1 MLDIPNNCSAWCHN
15 SFLHFDVSKGCVEL
29 IEEKADDAKVSNVHC
44 LTKARAPYASDFKA
58 SGVQCRLD
66 INLQW
71 LGREAIAIQRG
82 ALEVSKLRKLVW
94 PFVPSTQVGLGNGT
108 QDNLHWTNTEK
119 KKSFH
124 PNNSTS
130 ILYNLN
136 KYTFI
141 HKNRTQ
147 ERVIFRAHKTIYI
160 RIILKSFYRN

>member
-1 MLDIPNNCSAWCHN
+1 MQQLQMLDIPNNCSAWCHN

-82 ALEVSKLRKLVW
+82 ALEVSKLGKFVSPFVKFLLRSLVW
-94 PFVPSTQVGLGNGT
+94 AM
-108 QDNLHWTNTEK
+108 
-119 KKSFH
+119 
-124 PNNSTS
+124 
-130 ILYNLN
+130 
-136 KYTFI
+136 
-141 HKNRTQ
+141 
-147 ERVIFRAHKTIYI
+147 AHKTIYI
-160 RIILKSFYRN
+160 GIILSKFLSKLSQPQFSTIWKKYQFLHKNKTQHRAIFFLS